1 MAMTMTTSAMMM
13 GYDDSVFVGLRGAM
27 WPQSSLATT
36 IEIETALCTTMAATA
51 ATTICDL
58 FSHFIMA
65 FLVTLYPNTTQFCL

>member
-51 ATTICDL
+51 ATTIC
-58 FSHFIMA
+58 
-65 FLVTLYPNTTQFCL
+65 